1 LDGQEVNSSC
11 ALFAH
16 PIIGSPDIEKGGS
29 PLRHFIEE
37 LDYLRSRLL
46 EMSALVEDSVFRSV
60 LCLSDK
66 DPKQAQKVL
75 QNEAEINRMEIEI
88 DDLSTQLLALQQPMA
103 TDLRL
108 LTSAI
113 KINNDLERM
122 GDLAVNI
129 VERALSLINEPL
141 IKPLVDIPAMA
152 SRVQSM
158 IRKSLDSF
166 VKRDAELAR
175 TVLVSDDAVDELR
188 DAIYEELIEY
198 MERDPKTVRQGVN
211 LMFIARN
218 LERLADHATNIA
230 EDVLFLVQGIDV
242 RHHAETRE

>member
-1 LDGQEVNSSC
+1 
-11 ALFAH
+11 
-16 PIIGSPDIEKGGS
+16 
-29 PLRHFIEE
+29 
-37 LDYLRSRLL
+37 
-46 EMSALVEDSVFRSV
+46 MSALVEDSVYRSI
-60 LCLSDK
+60 LCLADK
-66 DPKQAQKVL
+66 DPKQAQTVL
-75 QNEAEINRMEIEI
+75 RNEAEINRMEIEI
-88 DDLSTQLLALQQPMA
+88 DDLATQLLALQQPMA

-158 IRKSLDSF
+158 IRRSLDSF
-166 VKRDAELAR
+166 VKRDGELAR

-188 DAIYEELIEY
+188 DLIYEELMDY
-198 MERDPKTVRQGVN
+198 MERDSKTIRQGIN

-230 EDVLFLVQGIDV
+230 EDVLFLVEGVDV

>member
-1 LDGQEVNSSC
+1 
-11 ALFAH
+11 
-16 PIIGSPDIEKGGS
+16 
-29 PLRHFIEE
+29 LRHFVEE

-46 EMSALVEDSVFRSV
+46 EMSALVEDSVYRSV

-66 DPKQAQKVL
+66 DAQQAQKVL
-75 QNEAEINRMEIEI
+75 QNESEINRMEIQI
-88 DDLSTQLLALQQPMA
+88 DDLATRLLALQQPMA

-141 IKPLVDIPAMA
+141 IKPLIDIPAMA
-152 SRVQSM
+152 NRVQSM
-158 IRKSLDSF
+158 IRKSLDAF

-175 TVLVSDDAVDELR
+175 NVLISDDAVDELR
-188 DAIYEELIEY
+188 DAIYEELIDY
-198 MERDPKTVRQGVN
+198 MERDPKTIRQGIN
-211 LMFIARN
+211 LMFVARN

-230 EDVLFLVQGIDV
+230 EDVLFLVEGVDV
-242 RHHAETRE
+242 RHHAEARD

>member
-1 LDGQEVNSSC
+1 
-11 ALFAH
+11 
-16 PIIGSPDIEKGGS
+16 
-29 PLRHFIEE
+29 LRHFVEE

-46 EMSALVEDSVFRSV
+46 EMSALVEDSVYRSV
-60 LCLSDK
+60 LALSDK
-66 DPKQAQKVL
+66 DPQQAQKVL

-88 DDLSTQLLALQQPMA
+88 DDLATRLLALQQPMA

-129 VERALSLINEPL
+129 VERALSLISEPL
-141 IKPLVDIPAMA
+141 IKPLIDIPAMA
-152 SRVQSM
+152 NRVQLM
-158 IRKSLDSF
+158 IRKSLDAF
-166 VKRDAELAR
+166 VRRDAELAR

-188 DAIYEELIEY
+188 DAVYEELITY
-198 MERDPKTVRQGVN
+198 MERDPKTVRQGIN
-211 LMFIARN
+211 LMFVARN

-230 EDVLFLVQGIDV
+230 EDVLFLVEGVDV
-242 RHHAETRE
+242 RHHAEARD